1 MRPRARTGQSGTTMI
16 EFCLSISLWMVVL
29 MGLSV
34 VGLNLIQALQV
45 EQICRDSG
53 HMYSEGLDFTQAGNQ
68 SLLLMLCTGLN
79 MTTTGGSGVLL
90 FSTVEYIDTP
100 QCTAGGLQGNTG
112 SCPNLGQDVFIQR
125 VAVGNSG
132 LFSSKFGTPSA
143 SIIGASGNIASSDYL
158 TNISARATGFSSV
171 LSLTGGQVGYVTE
184 TYFSSVNF
192 NWGSYLSSSGVYERS
207 IF

>member
-1 MRPRARTGQSGTTMI
+1 MI

-53 HMYSEGLDFTQAGNQ
+53 HMYSEALDFTQAGNQ
-68 SLLLMLCTGLN
+68 SLLMMLSTGLN
-79 MTTTGGSGVLL
+79 VTPTSGNGVFL
-90 FSTVEYIDTP
+90 FSTVEYIDTA
-100 QCTAGGLQGNTG
+100 QCTAAGLQGNTS
-112 SCPNLGQDVFIQR
+112 SCPNLDQDVFIQR
-125 VAVGNSG
+125 VVVGNSS

-143 SIIGASGNIASSDYL
+143 GIIGTSGNIASSDYL
-158 TNISARATGFSSV
+158 TNTSARATGFSSV
-171 LSLTGGQVGYVTE
+171 LALTGGQIGYMTE
-184 TYFSSVNF
+184 TYFSSANF
-192 NWGSYLSSSGVYERS
+192 NWGSYMSGTGVYERS

>member
-1 MRPRARTGQSGTTMI
+1 MRTRSQTRQSGTTMI

-34 VGLNLIQALQV
+34 VGLNLIQGLQV

-53 HMYSEGLDFTQAGNQ
+53 HMYSEGLDYTQTGNQ
-68 SLLLMLCTGLN
+68 SLLMMLCSGLSV
-79 MTTTGGSGVLL
+79 TPSGGNGVFL

-100 QCTAGGLQGNTG
+100 QCTAAGLQGNTS

-125 VAVGNSG
+125 VVVGNSS

-143 SIIGASGNIASSDYL
+143 SIIGTSGNIASSEYL
-158 TNISARATGFSSV
+158 TNASALATGFSGV
-171 LSLTGGQVGYVTE
+171 LSLTGGQVGYLTE
-184 TYFSSVNF
+184 TYFSSANF
-192 NWGSYLSSSGVYERS
+192 NWGSYMSGTGVYERS

>member
-1 MRPRARTGQSGTTMI
+1 MRPRVRSRESGSTMI

-68 SLLLMLCTGLN
+68 NLLIMLCSGLN
-79 MTTTGGSGVLL
+79 VTTTGGSGVLV

-100 QCTAGGLQGNTG
+100 QCTAGGLQGNSG

-125 VAVGNSG
+125 VVMGNSS
-132 LFSSKFGTPSA
+132 LFSSKFGTPSS
-143 SIIGASGNIASSDYL
+143 SIIGTSGNIASSDYL
-158 TNISARATGFSSV
+158 TNSSARATGFSSV
-171 LSLTGGQVGYVTE
+171 LSLTGGQVGYLTE
-184 TYFSSVNF
+184 TYFSSTNF
-192 NWGSYLSSSGVYERS
+192 NWGSSVSSAGVYERS

>member
-1 MRPRARTGQSGTTMI
+1 MRPRVRSRESGSTMI

-68 SLLLMLCTGLN
+68 NLLIMLCSGLN
-79 MTTTGGSGVLL
+79 VTTTGGSGVLV

-100 QCTAGGLQGNTG
+100 QCTAGGLQGNSG

-125 VAVGNSG
+125 VVMGNSS
-132 LFSSKFGTPSA
+132 LFSSKFGTPSS
-143 SIIGASGNIASSDYL
+143 SIIGTGGNIASSDYL
-158 TNISARATGFSSV
+158 TNSSARATGFSSV
-171 LSLTGGQVGYVTE
+171 LSLTGGQVGYLTE
-184 TYFSSVNF
+184 TYFSSTNF
-192 NWGSYLSSSGVYERS
+192 NWGSSVSSAGVYERS

>member
-1 MRPRARTGQSGTTMI
+1 MI

-34 VGLNLIQALQV
+34 VGLNLIRALQV

-53 HMYSEGLDFTQAGNQ
+53 HLYSEGLDFTQAGNQ

-79 MTTTGGSGVLL
+79 VTSSGGNGVLL

-100 QCTAGGLQGNTG
+100 QCTAAGLAGNTT

-125 VAVGNSG
+125 VVVGNSS
-132 LFSSKFGTPSA
+132 LYSSRFGTPSA
-143 SIIGASGNIASSDYL
+143 SIIGTSGNILSSDYL
-158 TNISARATGFSSV
+158 KNASARATGFSSV
-171 LSLTGGQVGYVTE
+171 LPLTGGQIAYLTE
-184 TYFSSVNF
+184 NYFSSPDF
-192 NWGSYLSSSGVYERS
+192 DWGTYLGGTGVYERS